1 LGRDRE
7 AGVNSVALTDPAPR
21 TALAEHRPSICARA
35 ADLAPWIVD
44 VTFPAFGLGPVV
56 DLGCGDRTLAGA
68 FTARGVPASIV
79 DLTTGAHLSEL
90 EPVETAF
97 LVHVLEWLA
106 TDDLA
111 RLLRQV
117 RHVVG
122 RDLFVVVDSR
132 AGADVP
138 RLREWWENQ
147 LLDAGFA
154 RHPLSLNLTSYESLE
169 KEGDI
174 LLLAARRLPDTLL
187 QRFPRESL
195 LEERGLHMD
204 MLREAGR
211 RADAHLA
218 RYALASTFVRPRDR
232 VLDAACGLGYGAAML
247 TEATLADSVVGID
260 SSPRAIEYARSA
272 YGVSAT
278 FECRD
283 VSNLVYMSAGSLDLI
298 VSFETLEHIADPD
311 SFLRESCRLLTPGG
325 RFICSIPNR
334 WVDESGR
341 DPNPYHLHVFDQASI
356 LGLCGRYFRIERLFG
371 QTAGGGMKASATARG
386 WHEVTPASDDGSDPE
401 WWVVVAMK
409 DPLPEPSSTYRE
421 ALSSHPA
428 AGEWTVTAFERYYE
442 NPWVVRSLVSRGLRA
457 TSSSLLMALARE
469 VFDRSTPF
477 SADAGAALCV
487 LAYAYAG
494 SSAIPGWLTAALRSY
509 CLAPEGNPHV
519 ERWRISN
526 EYALARIELEA
537 GHAPAAREL
546 FERCALRDCL
556 RFSPLLGTKTIDA
569 AFWAGWLAMQ
579 QRDTSGAGRW
589 WTRGLEEAQRVLA
602 GDWTNVIGSPEEPLL
617 FGMRELTDVADLAS
631 RCASGLHLLTEFGD
645 RPGVAAEQTW
655 RSLGGLLHSRE
666 RELALTRQ
674 SMAAIEAALESERR
688 WRIDVE
694 AALGA
699 AQDAERTRTAAH
711 EAALEAERCRA
722 TDIEAS
728 LAADVSRRVA
738 VEAAL
743 EASQADAQD
752 MRRRLRTARAL
763 SIRLAVRDSRGVA
776 IFGAGQGGRQVAAFW
791 QEHGGHVACF
801 VDNNRETWG
810 TVVDDVSVRQPS
822 TLETRDV
829 ALVIVASVAHV
840 AIAEQLTR
848 MGLVADRDFICWADV
863 PGLDG

>member
-1 LGRDRE
+1 MSSPVM
-7 AGVNSVALTDPAPR
+7 AAPAAR
-21 TALAEHRPSICARA
+21 TALAEHRSSICTRA

-68 FTARGVPASIV
+68 FSARGIPASVV
-79 DLTTGAHLSEL
+79 DLTTGGQVSAL
-90 EPVETAF
+90 EPAETAF

-111 RLLRQV
+111 RLLREV
-117 RHVVG
+117 RHIVG

-132 AGADVP
+132 AGRDGTRRV
-138 RLREWWENQ
+138 REWWENQ
-147 LLDAGFA
+147 LLDAGFI
-154 RHPLSLNLTSYESLE
+154 RHPLSLNLTPYESLE

-174 LLLAARRLPDTLL
+174 LLLAARRLPDRLL
-187 QRFPRESL
+187 QRFPREAL

-204 MLREAGR
+204 MLRESGR

-247 TEATLADSVVGID
+247 TEATLAESVVGID
-260 SSPRAIEYARSA
+260 SSPGAIEYARSA

-283 VSNLVYMSAGSLDLI
+283 VANLASMPAGSLDLI
-298 VSFETLEHIADPD
+298 VSFETVEHIKDPD
-311 SFLRESCRLLTPGG
+311 SFLRESFRLLTPGG

-341 DPNPYHLHVFDQASI
+341 DPNPYHLHEFDRSSI
-356 LGLCGRYFRIERLFG
+356 LALCGRYFRIERLFG
-371 QTAGGGMKASATARG
+371 QMAGGGMKASATTRS
-386 WHEVTPASDDGSDPE
+386 WNEVAPTTDDGSDPE

-409 DPLPEPSSTYRE
+409 DPLPEPSSVYRE
-421 ALSSHPA
+421 ALSAHPA

-457 TSSSLLMALARE
+457 TSSSLLVTLARE

-487 LAYAYAG
+487 LAYACAG
-494 SSAIPGWLTAALRSY
+494 SSQMPGWLSAALRSY

-526 EYALARIELEA
+526 EYALARIELDA
-537 GHAPAAREL
+537 GHPAAAREL

-579 QRDTSGAGRW
+579 QRDTAGAGRW
-589 WTRGLEEAQRVLA
+589 WTRGLEEARRVLA
-602 GDWTNVIGSPEEPLL
+602 GDWTNVIGSTEEPLL

-645 RPGVAAEQTW
+645 RPGVAAAQTW
-655 RSLGGLLHSRE
+655 RSLAGLLNGRE
-666 RELALTRQ
+666 QELALTRQ
-674 SMAAIEAALESERR
+674 SMAAIEAALDAERR

-694 AALGA
+694 AALEA
-699 AQDAERTRTAAH
+699 AQESDRTRTAAY
-711 EAALEAERCRA
+711 EAALDAERRRVSDVEA
-722 TDIEAS
+722 T
-728 LAADVSRRVA
+728 LAAEVSHRVA

-743 EASQADAQD
+743 DASHAHDEAL
-752 MRRRLRTARAL
+752 RRRLRTARAL
-763 SIRLAVRDSRGVA
+763 AIRLAVRDPRGIA

-791 QEHGGHVACF
+791 REHGGQVACF
-801 VDNNRETWG
+801 VDNNRESWG
-810 TVVDDVSVRQPS
+810 TVIDDVSVRQPS

-848 MGLVADRDFICWADV
+848 MGLVADRDFIRWGDV
-863 PGLDG
+863 PGIDA